1 MRGIIWYHTE
11 EKGREFF
18 NIIKQ
23 QYDNMGYEHY
33 VMAYGGR
40 GHLPTVF
47 FKKENIYDEDSWT
60 LLSDTY
66 ILDEDNPWE
75 KWNYAYID
83 SEINVDFCNDVIFPS
98 LTRGPFQGWQTY

>member
-23 QYDNMGYEHY
+23 QYDNMEYKYY

-66 ILDEDNPWE
+66 ILDKDNPWE
-75 KWNYAYID
+75 QWNYAYID
-83 SEINVDFCNDVIFPS
+83 SEINDKFCNEVIFPS
-98 LTRGPFQGWQTY
+98 LTRPPFQGFQVF